1 MCGIFGIPDRKTV
14 STPSKNLLE
23 TIASTLRQRC
33 PDNYGIYAAH
43 AIGLVLHNR
52 FETAMDEENIRSKL
66 SQPSAN
72 LRRGY
77 LGSLNLL
84 NHNLRT
90 LLHRNVSLGMAASIE
105 ARFPFLNQDLVKCA
119 E

>member
-1 MCGIFGIPDRKTV
+1 MCGIFGILDRKTV

-23 TIASTLRQRC
+23 TIARTLRHRG
-33 PDNYGIYAAH
+33 PDNYGIYAAP

-52 FETAMDEENIRSKL
+52 FETA
-66 SQPSAN
+66 AN

-84 NHNLRT
+84 NYHLRT
-90 LLHRNVSLGMAASIE
+90 LPHRNDSLGMAASIE
-105 ARFPFLNQDLVKCA
+105 AGFLFSTMT
-119 E
+119 

>member
-1 MCGIFGIPDRKTV
+1 MFLQKVPKVRAIIPPTDNQA
-14 STPSKNLLE
+14 PNLL
-23 TIASTLRQRC
+23 RQ
-33 PDNYGIYAAH
+33 
-43 AIGLVLHNR
+43 LHNR

-66 SQPSAN
+66 SQRSAN

-84 NHNLRT
+84 NHHLRT
-90 LLHRNVSLGMAASIE
+90 LLHRNDSLGMAASIE
-105 ARFPFLNQDLVKCA
+105 ARFPFLNHDLVKCA